1 MISRTSLNKTRI
13 SQWLDI
19 MRQLRP
25 SVAAEAVDELIPW
38 RYKFITA
45 SRDNRIVGVGTYYP
59 TASLIRGKFH
69 YIADLVVDS
78 KYQGKGVGTEMMREI
93 VDPTI
98 SYELDSGLERID
110 AHHFYLSHGFLHT
123 GYAVR
128 PPVAVLMS
136 IENLPQQLTYHI
148 DGSQHLEAQ
157 GKNKLDQIQAF
168 IDEHAGMNS
177 AYQANLQLFMI
188 NNSEHRLLLLQ
199 NESGELEGLLLY
211 ELQNRLCYGG
221 NCFHVTD
228 FIVKGG
234 LGAAQRQEALLLSL
248 LQQAKKTNLQD
259 HFIKTIVVEM
269 PEEDVQKHNIL
280 KSSRPI
286 TPHKDSISS
295 NGKININSF
304 LSVSAKHFVKVPP
317 PSDKDKSR
325 AESWYQKRSPQ
336 LS

>member
-188 NNSEHRLLLLQ
+188 NNSDRFYCQRWIRCSSKTRSVIAVSFTASKKNEFTRSLYQ
-199 NESGELEGLLLY
+199 NYRCRNAG
-211 ELQNRLCYGG
+211 RRC
-221 NCFHVTD
+221 T
-228 FIVKGG
+228 K
-234 LGAAQRQEALLLSL
+234 A
-248 LQQAKKTNLQD
+248 
-259 HFIKTIVVEM
+259 
-269 PEEDVQKHNIL
+269 
-280 KSSRPI
+280 
-286 TPHKDSISS
+286 
-295 NGKININSF
+295 
-304 LSVSAKHFVKVPP
+304 
-317 PSDKDKSR
+317 
-325 AESWYQKRSPQ
+325 
-336 LS
+336 